1 MPDNIQ
7 RTPTIT
13 IARTGRRTATRYAY
27 AALVTILATTLLNSQ
42 SASAQ
47 LRPSGMG
54 FSVDYSPGSRY
65 VRPEDSVK
73 TGSTSAMQRFN
84 YEANF
89 LLSNKID
96 TATHSHRAWAL
107 TVRGSYAKL
116 TNKDFEKRVLPSEL
130 LNADIGVQHLRS
142 LRNNWSL
149 LAIASVGLYT
159 DLSEI
164 NTNDLFINAG
174 AFFIKQK
181 GKITYGFGA
190 VATNV
195 VGIPLL
201 LPGILF
207 QYHTEGKWQVNVVLP
222 EDVSLTYKASKQ
234 SDFTLYFRPKQV
246 PYDVDTKLH
255 DKRLLSY
262 WELPIG
268 LEHTWRI
275 GKKVELR
282 YSGGLMALRSFQYT
296 DKSISQLFSDAPSH
310 RLTANYFL
318 NAGIRWNF

>member
-1 MPDNIQ
+1 MPDNAPTTSTAIMP
-7 RTPTIT
+7 RTHRC
-13 IARTGRRTATRYAY
+13 RTVRYTFT
-27 AALVTILATTLLNSQ
+27 ALVTILATSLLYRP

-84 YEANF
+84 FEANF
-89 LLSNKID
+89 LLSNKMD
-96 TATHSHRAWAL
+96 TVTHRYRAWAM
-107 TVRGSYAKL
+107 TVRGSYSKL

-149 LAIASVGLYT
+149 LAVASVGLYT

-164 NTNDLFINAG
+164 NSNDLFINAG

-181 GKITYGFGA
+181 GKFTYGFGA

-195 VGIPLL
+195 VGVPLL
-201 LPGILF
+201 LPGVLF
-207 QYHTEGKWQVNVVLP
+207 QYHTQGKWQVDVVLP
-222 EDVSLTYKASKQ
+222 ENVSLTYKASKQ
-234 SDFTLYFRPKQV
+234 SDLTLYFRPKQV

-275 GKKVELR
+275 GKKVEVR

-296 DKSISQLFSDAPSH
+296 DKSLSQLFSNAPVH